1 MDIRVLY
8 PLRTY
13 LVVSGV
19 DKPNVMAADWV
30 TPLSFDPPLLGVS
43 VSKKRY
49 SYSLI
54 KQFGEFVIAVPTAEI
69 LEDVWKAGS
78 LSGRNM
84 DKIKALSITLMK
96 SKVVS
101 VPSIRECIANIE
113 CRLLKEIDV
122 GDHQFIIGKIE
133 HVSYDKR
140 VFHDDMP
147 DLSVRFLLHLGRNK
161 FTTTSSNMLIAGD
174 V

>member
-1 MDIRVLY
+1 MDIRALY

-13 LVVSGV
+13 LIVSGV

-43 VSKKRY
+43 ISKKRY

-54 KQFGEFVIAVPTAEI
+54 RQHGEFVVAVPTADI
-69 LEDVWKAGS
+69 LKDVWKAGS

-84 DKIKALSITLMK
+84 DKIRALSITLVK

-113 CRLLKEIDV
+113 CRLLKEVDA
-122 GDHQFIIGKIE
+122 GDHQFMMGKVE

-140 VFHDDMP
+140 AFHDDIP
-147 DLSVRFLLHLGRNK
+147 DLSARFLLHLGRDR
-161 FTTTSSNMLIAGD
+161 FTTTSSDVLIAEN